1 MFTMDEISTRE
12 AFCKALS
19 RIAEENPYVVAIGGD
34 TNKNMGLAPMG
45 KKFPERVFNIG
56 IAEQNM
62 MSVAAG
68 LAATGMQV
76 FAASYAPFLSMRACE
91 QVRTFIAYTNLNVKI
106 IAGMGGLS
114 GGLDG
119 TTHQGLEDIGI
130 MRTIPNMKILVPADA
145 AATEVI
151 TAAMAKEEGPAYLR
165 LGKGPVR
172 KVFGTD
178 YQFQMGKAN
187 VLSDEG
193 NDAAVICNGVV
204 VARVL
209 EAQQILKKKGYKLKV
224 IEMSCVKPLDCEA
237 VIQAAQA
244 TRVVITV
251 EDHNIIGGLGSA
263 VAETLSE
270 NCPVRLKRMGIADV
284 FTESGPHDELLD
296 KYGLSVENI
305 AKIVEIMVRIN

>member
-1 MFTMDEISTRE
+1 MFIMDDISTRE
-12 AFCKALS
+12 AFGNALLKIAKA
-19 RIAEENPYVVAIGGD
+19 NQNVVAIGGD
-34 TNKNMGLAPMG
+34 TTKAMGLGPME
-45 KKFPERVFNIG
+45 KSYPERVFDIG

-68 LAATGMQV
+68 LAVTGMQV
-76 FAASYAPFLSMRACE
+76 FVASYAPFLSMRALE
-91 QVRTFIAYTNLNVKI
+91 QVRTFIAYPNLDVKI

-130 MRTIPNMKILVPADA
+130 MRTIPNMRVLVPADA
-145 AATEVI
+145 AAAEVI
-151 TAAMAKEEGPAYLR
+151 TAAMAQEYGPTYFR
-165 LGKGPVR
+165 LGKGLIR

-187 VLSDEG
+187 VLSDDG
-193 NDAAVICNGVV
+193 NDAVVICNGVA

-209 EAQQILKKKGYKLKV
+209 DARQILAEKGYKLKV
-224 IEMSCVKPLDCEA
+224 IEMPCVKPLDTEA

-244 TRVVITV
+244 TTAVITV

-284 FTESGPHDELLD
+284 FAESGPYDELLD

-305 AKIVEIMVRIN
+305 VKVVQAILN